1 MRRDDQE
8 NDDHRK
14 PTHDGSRGVAF
25 RTFRRDFL
33 ALARGRFAKD
43 DRYSYYQAF
52 LRMDEGGT
60 GNGAPA
66 MPAAQGGAGGGANP
80 AHAAATTKRSIR
92 QGQAFHFLYE
102 AITDENLREM
112 LSALADG
119 APAELAGDAWALIVR
134 ECDEPSDDLEL
145 SRMDFTWNDTNILNT
160 VGYSESTITDYAR
173 ELNNINTRRPQHA
186 RKTENEKAVKFLS
199 SINYPESLAKD
210 AFKELRAEGAK
221 REFRRGAQH
230 DRDFVPLVQNF
241 DNLWRALFR
250 TGTIT
255 ARAAQRGQRH
265 DTALLHEHESAETEP
280 DPDGEVYLVT
290 MDDGDSIFYAGTR
303 RNFNNRPGAQRNGP
317 RPVRF
322 QRVCRNCWGMDHHDS
337 VCPSPKQD
345 RDIADVMVH
354 ARIKRAIG
362 PGAENRNVER
372 DGVAPRPPA
381 LPRTRPFRPARRAP
395 GGRASINVHTAEQ
408 DNEDKSLANRGARGR

>member
-102 AITDENLREM
+102 AISDENLREM

-186 RKTENEKAVKFLS
+186 RKTENDKAVKFLS

-230 DRDFVPLVQNF
+230 DRCNGIVDCVTWHVLAFVNY
-241 DNLWRALFR
+241 A
-250 TGTIT
+250 IAT
-255 ARAAQRGQRH
+255 A
-265 DTALLHEHESAETEP
+265 
-280 DPDGEVYLVT
+280 
-290 MDDGDSIFYAGTR
+290 
-303 RNFNNRPGAQRNGP
+303 
-317 RPVRF
+317 
-322 QRVCRNCWGMDHHDS
+322 
-337 VCPSPKQD
+337 
-345 RDIADVMVH
+345 
-354 ARIKRAIG
+354 
-362 PGAENRNVER
+362 
-372 DGVAPRPPA
+372 
-381 LPRTRPFRPARRAP
+381 
-395 GGRASINVHTAEQ
+395 
-408 DNEDKSLANRGARGR
+408 